1 MKNGSPILSFLA
13 FTVILAA
20 LLTVFSSCGCSN
32 VPAESSE
39 ETQSLSTDVDPSSGG
54 ANTWRV
60 PGPDETLSPDETSET
75 GETSESGDATDG
87 TTVTGKSGGETSKIA
102 PETDKGGK
110 EIHPS
115 TEKTPETQVPSTS
128 GNAVTDLPEPV
139 ETVPENFDG
148 MVFEVRAD
156 KKTVRPGD
164 KLTLQVDV
172 VQNPGFYVM
181 VVDLG
186 RASGNLKLDGITY
199 VETSEFYCTAKV
211 RAVLD
216 SRKYADCK
224 YTGNILTFEFT
235 VSENAVPGKYK
246 LTGSCDCATMKEERV
261 KSFFILPTIEITK
274 G

>member
-1 MKNGSPILSFLA
+1 MNNGSPILSFLA
-13 FTVILAA
+13 FIVILAA
-20 LLTVFSSCGCSN
+20 LLTAFSSCGCSN

-39 ETQSLSTDVDPSSGG
+39 ESQSLSTDVDHSSGG

-75 GETSESGDATDG
+75 GETSESGDAPDG

-110 EIHPS
+110 EIYPS
-115 TEKTPETQVPSTS
+115 TQRTPETQVPQAS

-148 MVFEVRAD
+148 MIFEVRAD

-186 RASGNLKLDGITY
+186 RASGNLKLDGITS
-199 VETSEFYCTAKV
+199 VKTSEFSCTAEV

-216 SRKYADCK
+216 SKKYADCK

-246 LTGSCDCATMKEERV
+246 LTGSCDCATVKEERV